1 MPKFS
6 LLWSHQA
13 ICNVKIIEVPS
24 FIDWINL
31 AVLMVINYYR
41 NTQKRNSCLL
51 YKYLEINL
59 DLL

>member
-13 ICNVKIIEVPS
+13 ICNVKIIEFLS

-31 AVLMVINYYR
+31 AVSMVINYYL
-41 NTQKRNSCLL
+41 NTLKRNSCLL